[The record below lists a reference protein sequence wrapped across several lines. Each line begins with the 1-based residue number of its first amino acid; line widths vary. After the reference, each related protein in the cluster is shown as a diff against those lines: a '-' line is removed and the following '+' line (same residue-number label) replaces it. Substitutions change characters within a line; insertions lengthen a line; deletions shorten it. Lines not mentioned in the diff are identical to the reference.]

1 MTGEFSE
8 EGAIETGSL
17 SRTHTLAIGEET
29 GQKERVIVHSMFV
42 AVFLC
47 VRILY

>member
-8 EGAIETGSL
+8 EGAIESGSL

-29 GQKERVIVHSMFV
+29 GQKERVIVHGMFIT
-42 AVFLC
+42 LS
-47 VRILY
+47 